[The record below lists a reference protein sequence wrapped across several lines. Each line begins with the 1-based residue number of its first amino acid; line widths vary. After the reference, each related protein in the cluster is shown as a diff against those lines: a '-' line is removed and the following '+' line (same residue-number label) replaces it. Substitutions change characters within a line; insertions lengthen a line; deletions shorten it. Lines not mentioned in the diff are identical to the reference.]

1 MTEFTHPT
9 APQMRKT
16 LLFLAALAVPLAS
29 AGTALAGNG
38 NTNGGNPHYQTGP
51 SAAVTEIISKLQVDR
66 SQVPG
71 LGRPPQAGEQTL
83 ALAQTDATTASD
95 CGACI
100 EQCWYALART
110 GPSDWSGHAWLY
122 QAVWWCGNGA
132 WITYGAAGQS
142 IDQAG
147 WYRIDGQYGPWFSAG
162 GLGQYA
168 LSVTG
173 YMTWIWTSPFIGWS
187 HSDTNWITTTVYAY
201 GGASVS

>member
-100 EQCWYALART
+100 EQCWYA
-110 GPSDWSGHAWLY
+110 
-122 QAVWWCGNGA
+122 
-132 WITYGAAGQS
+132 
-142 IDQAG
+142 
-147 WYRIDGQYGPWFSAG
+147 
-162 GLGQYA
+162 
-168 LSVTG
+168 
-173 YMTWIWTSPFIGWS
+173 
-187 HSDTNWITTTVYAY
+187 
-201 GGASVS
+201 